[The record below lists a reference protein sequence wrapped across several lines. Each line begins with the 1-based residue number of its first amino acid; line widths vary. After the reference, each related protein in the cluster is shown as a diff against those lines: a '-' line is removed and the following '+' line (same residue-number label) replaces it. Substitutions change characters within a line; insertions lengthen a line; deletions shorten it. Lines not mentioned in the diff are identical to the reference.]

1 MRFGKLA
8 LAAAAAALMAPAA
21 FAPALAQEGA
31 ISMMETDLGEVL
43 TDSNGMTLYIFDRDE
58 PGVTNCYEQCAVN
71 WPPLIAEEGAMAEGP
86 YSLVERNDG
95 TMQWAHDGWPL
106 YLWINDEN
114 PGDTTGDG
122 VGDVWH
128 VVMAGDAM

>member
-1 MRFGKLA
+1 MHLRTIA

-21 FAPALAQEGA
+21 LGPAAAQEGA
-31 ISMMETDLGEVL
+31 ISMMETDLGEIL
-43 TDSNGMTLYIFDRDE
+43 TDANGMTLYIFDRDE
-58 PGVTNCYEQCAVN
+58 PGVTNCYEQCAIN
-71 WPPLIAEEGAMAEGP
+71 WPPLLAEEGAMAEGH

-95 TMQWAHDGWPL
+95 TMQWAYDGMPL

-128 VVMAGDAM
+128 VVPVGDAM